1 MIPTSGSEMK
11 YDEVE
16 LSIFHPGERDK
27 AEVFQ
32 RESSIV

>member
-16 LSIFHPGERDK
+16 LSIFHPGERDR